1 MSIARTAPERFD
13 FQDLVC
19 IELALRFEQA
29 VGLSILIE
37 QGSGED
43 ALLTLAEPSG
53 PRQFEVQAKDEAAS
67 ITLNRIAKCMAHF
80 PSRKPEPSLFD
91 RLVDDESLFVI
102 LVMSGRCDDT
112 AFRYVVARNW
122 KGQAHP
128 KGRIRRQDARQFLK
142 AFGKVE
148 PEGTDKGTLAANRK
162 RYCQDRSQQIAVD
175 AAKDALSRLLV
186 IEQMSPELLRSE
198 CERHLRDHRVP
209 NDQIPDVLLRLR
221 AAAKE
226 AKQTQNDYIPAVN
239 AILRP
244 FQRQSCQPADYVL
257 RGEEDGWRTILVK
270 QNVLLLSGRPRC
282 GKTYAA
288 RYIASG
294 YQLLGYEI
302 KETSDV
308 GEASRFLLDPKDRL
322 CIINDPL
329 GANHPAQEPNRVLDD
344 LRGLLGRVGPHARL
358 IVSQNQDRLYEA
370 CRQNQLSECDVG
382 VHKWFDLSTPS
393 HEFLAVAWESI
404 AVRRVPTNVIAR
416 LSAALRDGSV
426 ALELGCLRHLAFNI
440 DRLASPDPSVAD
452 LIAKARED
460 AGDLGRSLA
469 NESPEMEEL
478 LMALAAC
485 SNDDAPFRVSDLAFV
500 LQRDDGDLPGKK
512 QKLARIRRKSDAF
525 PKYATTYKLKA
536 TTQRCLDQI
545 ERRGFISSAGNALG
559 FTHPYYRSAAET
571 ALRRPT
577 SSGGIQALA
586 LIRGGLFCLT
596 PRTSR
601 ATARNLIW
609 LNSILGDALKAQI
622 VKCAIGGL
630 NSIFPGTRDLCFTFL
645 VFNFEQLTREQQGKL
660 ASWAREMVNT
670 SFEHVEWNK
679 GEAWL
684 TSPSVQ
690 LKPALK
696 AAESIAPLDALAALD
711 DEEAVTLLPE
721 QAYTLLRFLETVPQN
736 MSVRAALRVFTY
748 DEAMIRARAARIW
761 LSKPRQ
767 NDQEVLARLSED
779 VLPGVAVAALQGAI
793 AGWPSQSEQRKANVL
808 AVLINL
814 AANPAAAPVLLDRL
828 VVFNRP
834 ELTGSDP
841 PWVMFGALLPFVL
854 RALPRNSRVQDA
866 RLFSSVKS
874 AIQHVD
880 PGDVA
885 SICSEWIAW
894 LEREIVERLPG
905 DYELGVTEIVIQRL
919 PAGMKERKA
928 CISRLLCLPSSGALI
943 SVMRDC
949 VDNWDR
955 LTKDEHASVLSLL
968 NGDRVDR
975 SWLRAACITRE
986 VVPDLIQRAI
996 LDRKGCLSVSPTRLI
1011 DKIDPALLAAAVSVY
1026 CGNPDYPFWFLGTH
1040 HSGGPFGEIV
1050 RALGLQPDHALFE
1063 LAFHE
1068 AVRSMDDGRVQE
1080 IVRTAGRPH
1089 ADRLFAMLLRE
1100 KVRWNGNWLPQSWAT
1115 LLEFGEAEVRSR
1127 WFDQMVQVL
1136 PAIIHDLS
1144 ELELWLIRKEDQAEI
1159 ISRVRGDIAGGVLIS
1174 LLHKMTP
1181 EERRNLGTDGVV
1193 DLFLEVIFKE
1203 NAPLLYGTYDRLGMA
1218 LEKLNIDVGA
1228 VSSSIPTLRTAA
1240 LKRSFDLKDQ
1250 AKEIR
1255 SMPENW
1261 IGH

>member
-1 MSIARTAPERFD
+1 MSIERTAPERFD

-19 IELALRFEQA
+19 IELALRFEQDA
-29 VGLSILIE
+29 GLSILIE

-53 PRQFEVQAKDEAAS
+53 PRRFEVQAKDEAAP

-80 PSRKPEPSLFD
+80 PSRKAEPSLFD
-91 RLVDDESLFVI
+91 RLVDDDSLFVI

-112 AFRYVVARNW
+112 AARHVVARNW

-128 KGRIRRQDARQFLK
+128 KRRIRRQDARQFLK

-148 PEGTDKGTLAANRK
+148 PEGTDKGTLAANRR

-175 AAKDALSRLLV
+175 AARDALLRLLV
-186 IEQMSPELLRSE
+186 IEQMLPELLRSE

-226 AKQTQNDYIPAVN
+226 AKQAQNDFIPAVN
-239 AILRP
+239 AILLP

-257 RGEEDGWRTILVK
+257 RGEEDIWKTTMVK

-288 RYIASG
+288 RYIGSG
-294 YQLLGYEI
+294 YQLLGYEV
-302 KETSDV
+302 KETSEI

-329 GANHPAQEPNRVLDD
+329 GANHPAPGPNRALDD
-344 LRGLLGRVGPHARL
+344 LKGLLGRLGPHARL
-358 IVSQNQDRLYEA
+358 IVSQNQDRLYEV

-393 HEFLAVAWESI
+393 HEFLADAWESI
-404 AVRRVPTNVIAR
+404 AAQRVPRDVKAR
-416 LSAALRDGSV
+416 LSAVLRDGSV

-460 AGDLGRSLA
+460 AGDMGQALA
-469 NESPEMEEL
+469 NESPEMEDL

-485 SNDDAPFRVSDLAFV
+485 SNDDAPLLVSDLAFV
-500 LQRDDGDLPGKK
+500 LQRHAGDLPGKK
-512 QKLARIRRKSDAF
+512 QKLARMRKEADAF

-536 TTQRCLDQI
+536 TTRRCLDQI
-545 ERRGFISSAGNALG
+545 ERRGFISSAGNALA

-577 SSGGIQALA
+577 SSGGIRALA

-601 ATARNLIW
+601 ATARNLIS
-609 LNSILGDALKAQI
+609 LNTVLGDAVKAGI

-630 NSIFPGTRDLCFTFL
+630 RSIFPGTRDLCFKFL
-645 VFNFEQLTREQQGKL
+645 VLNFEQLTRQQQGEL
-660 ASWAREMVNT
+660 ARWARDMVNT
-670 SFEHVEWNK
+670 SFSHVEWNK

-684 TSPSVQ
+684 TPRSVQ
-690 LKPALK
+690 SKPALT

-711 DEEAVTLLPE
+711 KKEAVTPLPE
-721 QAYTLLRFLETVPQN
+721 QAYTLLRFLETAPQN
-736 MSVRAALRVFTY
+736 MSTRAVLRFFTY

-761 LSKPRQ
+761 LSKPREK
-767 NDQEVLARLSED
+767 DQEVLARLAED

-808 AVLINL
+808 AVLSKL
-814 AANPAAAPVLLDRL
+814 AANPGAAPVLLDRL
-828 VVFNRP
+828 VVFDRP

-841 PWVMFGALLPFVL
+841 PWVIFGALLPPVL
-854 RALPRNSRVQDA
+854 RALPQNSRVQDA

-874 AIQHVD
+874 AIQHVN
-880 PGDVA
+880 PGEVA

-928 CISRLLCLPSSGALI
+928 CISRLLSLPSSGALI

-955 LTKDEHASVLSLL
+955 LTKDEHASVVSLL
-968 NGDRVDR
+968 NGERVDR

-986 VVPDLIQRAI
+986 DVPDLLQRAV
-996 LDRKGCLSVSPTRLI
+996 LGRRGRLSVSPMRLI
-1011 DKIDPALLAAAVSVY
+1011 DQIAPALLAAAVSVY

-1040 HSGGPFGEIV
+1040 HCGGRFGEIV

-1080 IVRTAGRPH
+1080 IVRTASRPH
-1089 ADRLFAMLLRE
+1089 ADRLFGMLLRE

-1115 LLEFGEAEVRSR
+1115 LLELGESEVRSR

-1144 ELELWLIRKEDQAEI
+1144 ELELWLIREKDRAEI
-1159 ISRVRGDIAGGVLIS
+1159 ISRVRGDYSGEVLIS

-1181 EERRNLGTDGVV
+1181 EERRNSGIDSLAG
-1193 DLFLEVIFKE
+1193 LFLEAIFKE
-1203 NAPLLYGTYDRLGMA
+1203 NVPLLSGTYDRLSMT
-1218 LEKLNIDVGA
+1218 LEKLNIDLGVS
-1228 VSSSIPTLRTAA
+1228 SSSIPSLRSSA
-1240 LKRSFDLKDQ
+1240 LKRSFDLENQ
-1250 AKEIR
+1250 SKEIR
-1255 SMPENW
+1255 SMPEKW